1 MRHCRANSPVPC
13 MRSRF
18 TRRRP
23 AKGSTS
29 SVKMQCL
36 RALECRAGAL
46 GLGVLELRVT
56 RHRDNTERG
65 DAIALPPQHAEAEAV
80 EGETLAALGDRACF
94 MNDQT
99 GDSGCLFIGQGPIHR
114 A

>member
-1 MRHCRANSPVPC
+1 MRHWRANSRVPC

-18 TRRRP
+18 TQRRP

-29 SVKMQCL
+29 SVKMQCLRAFKMPCL

-46 GLGVLELRVT
+46 GLGVLELRLA

-65 DAIALPPQHAEAEAV
+65 DAVALPAQHAKAETVESEA
-80 EGETLAALGDRACF
+80 LAAIGNRAC
-94 MNDQT
+94 
-99 GDSGCLFIGQGPIHR
+99 
-114 A
+114 